1 MSQLPDTEEA
11 DMARRRFINPPPLG
25 GGDDNIISLK
35 REFAKRLQH
44 MMTEKGWNQSD
55 MARAAAKFM
64 PDKKFNRDN
73 ISLYV
78 RGSQLPGP
86 VRLKALCKALG
97 VDQDKLLPA
106 GAVATVDEGSPP
118 LALRPLGN
126 GNDWLQVNQAVPHD
140 VAMQIM
146 VLLGQANA
154 SSKK

>member
-11 DMARRRFINPPPLG
+11 NMARRRFINPPPAG
-25 GGDDNIISLK
+25 GEGGNIVHLK
-35 REFAKRLQH
+35 NEFAKRLQH
-44 MMTEKGWNQSD
+44 LMTEKGWNQSD
-55 MARAAAKFM
+55 TARAAAKFM

-97 VDQDKLLPA
+97 VEQDKLIPA

-126 GNDWLQVNQAVPHD
+126 GQDWLQVNQAVPHD
-140 VAMQIM
+140 VAMKIM
-146 VLLGQANA
+146 VLLG
-154 SSKK
+154 SIK

>member
-1 MSQLPDTEEA
+1 MI
-11 DMARRRFINPPPLG
+11 RRRFINPPPG
-25 GGDDNIISLK
+25 GGDDGNIIHLK
-35 REFAKRLQH
+35 KEFAKRLQH
-44 MMTEKGWNQSD
+44 LMTEKGWNQSD

-86 VRLKALCKALG
+86 VRLKALCRALG
-97 VDQDKLLPA
+97 VEQDALMPA
-106 GAVATVDEGSPP
+106 GAVATVDENSPP

-146 VLLGQANA
+146 VLLGQVSAA
-154 SSKK
+154 SKK

>member
-11 DMARRRFINPPPLG
+11 NMARRRFINPPP
-25 GGDDNIISLK
+25 GGDDRNIISLK
-35 REFAKRLQH
+35 NEFAKRLQH
-44 MMTEKGWNQSD
+44 LMTEKGWNQSD

-78 RGSQLPGP
+78 RASQLPGP

-97 VDQDKLLPA
+97 VEQDKLIPA

-154 SSKK
+154 KK